1 MIFKYKKLIRPVNVS
16 DIQIIR
22 NIGSELEKRGYLI
35 SHLDNRSI
43 TFKDNFWRLGS
54 RSKTFK
60 RVDGGKFEINP
71 EQGNIS
77 FTFYISL
84 TFEIVVTAVMILIA
98 LFDGPVILFLIIFFW
113 LMFFV
118 RVFAL
123 RAGGKQ
129 LFVSLIKTE

>member
-1 MIFKYKKLIRPVNVS
+1 MVLKYKKLIRPVNVS

-35 SHLDNRSI
+35 GHLDNRSI

-54 RSKTFK
+54 RSEAFK

-84 TFEIVVTAVMILIA
+84 TSEIVVTAVMILIA

-129 LFVSLIKTE
+129 LFVSAIKTA